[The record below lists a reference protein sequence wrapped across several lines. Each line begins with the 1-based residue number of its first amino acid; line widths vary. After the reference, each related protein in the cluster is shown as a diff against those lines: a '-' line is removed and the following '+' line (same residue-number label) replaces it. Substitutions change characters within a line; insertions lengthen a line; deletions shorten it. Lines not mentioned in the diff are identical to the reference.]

1 MLQGSSKVC
10 VMYHISLGLGA
21 DHREYQTSSDFTFL
35 WTLFLSRK
43 SISTEKSKQKCTWD
57 NLTYWMAVQ
66 IWRIL
71 SSANCLTFS
80 FLEKLYPKKKNH
92 QPFSLSLIQLQKGP
106 SPREGKQKQT
116 FDSQSLLIRESTLLS
131 PPYPLYFLMDWQQA
145 APLTLSSGTTSL
157 WAGQHQDYGQL
168 YQQLPKKSYRFD
180 IRAALQWARWF

>member
-21 DHREYQTSSDFTFL
+21 DHREYQISSDFTFL

-80 FLEKLYPKKKNH
+80 FLEKLYPKKKKTI
-92 QPFSLSLIQLQKGP
+92 SLSVCPWYNSRKAPAHVKVNRSRRLIH
-106 SPREGKQKQT
+106 
-116 FDSQSLLIRESTLLS
+116 SLCWYEKVHCF
-131 PPYPLYFLMDWQQA
+131 P
-145 APLTLSSGTTSL
+145 PLT
-157 WAGQHQDYGQL
+157 
-168 YQQLPKKSYRFD
+168 RFISWWTD
-180 IRAALQWARWF
+180 SKLHH

>member
-21 DHREYQTSSDFTFL
+21 DHREYQISSDFTFL

-131 PPYPLYFLMDWQQA
+131 PPLPALFPDGLTASCTINPVFWYHFTLSRA
-145 APLTLSSGTTSL
+145 APRLRPVVPTVTKEIL
-157 WAGQHQDYGQL
+157 
-168 YQQLPKKSYRFD
+168 
-180 IRAALQWARWF
+180 